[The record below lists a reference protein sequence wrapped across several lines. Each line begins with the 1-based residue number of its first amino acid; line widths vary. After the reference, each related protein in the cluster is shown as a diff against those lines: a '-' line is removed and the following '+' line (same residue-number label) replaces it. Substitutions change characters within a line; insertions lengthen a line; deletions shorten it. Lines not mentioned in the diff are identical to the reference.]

1 MMLSFPFLHRELS
14 SSVMPEGAQT
24 LDPGL
29 GAAAGGFLP
38 PDLPLDARAAKGYLA
53 ESMAYGESFASAR
66 DMAAQLRQGRSPLDP
81 EGSGAIR
88 SGLLGGEERA
98 RREAARK
105 IEQVRLHAQ
114 AALLFAWTLEERLLD
129 LVRLDGE
136 VDEGMEKLRHSL
148 GIDEDGLED
157 DFDED
162 ATALLSA
169 AEVEDPRAEVRTELL
184 GSWRTVLRA
193 MSVLVPE
200 ADFVTAEKAV
210 FDDLVEEGVRFA
222 PCSEAD
228 VTAPGAL
235 CGDVPR
241 ALLWKG
247 AGEGASPE
255 GVVRVVFL
263 PAS

>member
-1 MMLSFPFLHRELS
+1 MMLVFPFLHRELS
-14 SSVMPEGAQT
+14 SSAMPEGALT

-29 GAAAGGFLP
+29 GAAAGSFLP

-53 ESMAYGESFASAR
+53 ESMAFGESFASAR
-66 DMAAQLRQGRSPLDP
+66 DMAAQLRQGGSPLDP
-81 EGSGAIR
+81 EGAGAIR

-105 IEQVRLHAQ
+105 AEQARLHAQ

-129 LVRLDGE
+129 LARLDNE
-136 VDEGMEKLRHSL
+136 VDEGMEKLRRSL
-148 GIDEDGLED
+148 GLDEDDL
-157 DFDED
+157 DED
-162 ATALLSA
+162 EAALLA
-169 AEVEDPRAEVRTELL
+169 AAANDDPRAEARAELL

-200 ADFVTAEKAV
+200 ADFVTGERAV

-222 PCSEAD
+222 PCSKAD
-228 VTAPGAL
+228 AFAPGAL
-235 CGDVPR
+235 CADAPR

-247 AGEGASPE
+247 AGEGARPE
-255 GVVRVVFL
+255 GVVRIVFL
-263 PAS
+263 PAL